1 MVAVNAKRGKF
12 KRENSAAV
20 GLAVERMLCCWN
32 MAGLLHDLDIQ
43 IVDARSAYACV
54 HEPYTLGVTDMWK

>member
-1 MVAVNAKRGKF
+1 MSHDSSGEPQRCKL

-32 MAGLLHDLDIQ
+32 MAGLLHNLDI
-43 IVDARSAYACV
+43 
-54 HEPYTLGVTDMWK
+54 